1 MHKRET
7 NLPNMYTYYKTNSNS
22 KFKAF
27 FDIICTVEYAN
38 GVFDFFKTVSIVL
51 VPYIFIYLFILG
63 VYFIF
68 CNSKN
73 SPCQGGWVGGEQ
85 DLRCFSKTKSSSPLI
100 FDKDVNRTA
109 MSLFFY

>member
-1 MHKRET
+1 M
-7 NLPNMYTYYKTNSNS
+7 
-22 KFKAF
+22 
-27 FDIICTVEYAN
+27 
-38 GVFDFFKTVSIVL
+38 SIVL

-73 SPCQGGWVGGEQ
+73 SPCHGGGVGGEQ
-85 DLRCFSKTKSSSPLI
+85 DLHCFSKTKSSSPLI

-109 MSLFFY
+109 MSLFFTKKLTVIHICKQRYCEIVVHRPLQDVLFLHKSQLLICFNLKKV

>member
-38 GVFDFFKTVSIVL
+38 GVFDFF
-51 VPYIFIYLFILG
+51 
-63 VYFIF
+63 
-68 CNSKN
+68 
-73 SPCQGGWVGGEQ
+73 
-85 DLRCFSKTKSSSPLI
+85 
-100 FDKDVNRTA
+100 
-109 MSLFFY
+109 